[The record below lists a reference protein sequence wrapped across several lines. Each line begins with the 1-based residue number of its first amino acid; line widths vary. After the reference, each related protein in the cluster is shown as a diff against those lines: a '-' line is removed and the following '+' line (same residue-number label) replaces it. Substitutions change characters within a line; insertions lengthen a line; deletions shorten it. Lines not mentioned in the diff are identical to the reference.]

1 MTPTIG
7 SLPEGEGDLRRE
19 AMEHL
24 DFAIAEFREMKMQ
37 PSLERALRHKELLKA

>member
-7 SLPEGEGDLRRE
+7 SLPEGEGELRRE

-24 DFAIAEFREMKMQ
+24 DFAITEFQEMKMR
-37 PSLERALRHKELLKA
+37 PYLERALRHKGLLTA